1 MNKNMIATSIG
12 EILDYQGTP
21 SNGQFLQTINS
32 IIDSLDTW
40 REDIDFSN
48 FYDYVESIQIELEIQ
63 IYGENQGKKFA
74 VDEVCLLKRE
84 FNRNLRKF
92 TFPSYLARIQKLLFS
107 NGFLID
113 SDVLVSFIERLE
125 YKQAFEFLD
134 SNLSSFKFF
143 SEEDREIVNSALVY
157 YRDF

>member
-1 MNKNMIATSIG
+1 MIATSIA
-12 EILDYQGTP
+12 EILDNQGTP

-32 IIDSLDTW
+32 IIDSIDTW

-48 FYDYVESIQIELEIQ
+48 FYNYAELIQIELEIQ
-63 IYGENQGKKFA
+63 IYGENQVKKLA
-74 VDEVCLLKRE
+74 VDEVCLLKHE

-92 TFPSYLARIQKLLFS
+92 TFPSNLDRIQRLIFL
-107 NGFLID
+107 NGFVID